1 MSMSEVI
8 QNAIKW
14 LVWCGSGLSVLTILA
29 YLFKWGIK
37 FRLTGITIFTL
48 LLSCSCWAFD
58 QSYRPP
64 INVEGYKYAPIV
76 YDNGF
81 DLVVAQA
88 SNDFPEEAIK
98 PTLLQIAGN
107 LKGGG
112 RNGAQVKVRLRKIE
126 SAGDGISQPII
137 LGEVINNLK
146 ESKIIELPDRNY
158 SEDEE
163 LSVQL
168 VKEESYSLENYE

>member
-8 QNAIKW
+8 QDVTKW
-14 LVWCGSGLSVLTILA
+14 LAWGGSGLGVLTILA
-29 YLFKWGIK
+29 YLFRWGIK

-48 LLSCSCWAFD
+48 LLSGSCWAFG

-126 SAGDGISQPII
+126 SAGDGLSKPII
-137 LGEVINNLK
+137 LGEIINDLK

-158 SEDEE
+158 SQNEDFSDKTNNEE
-163 LSVQL
+163 NF
-168 VKEESYSLENYE
+168 SLETYE

>member
-1 MSMSEVI
+1 M
-8 QNAIKW
+8 
-14 LVWCGSGLSVLTILA
+14 GA
-29 YLFKWGIK
+29 YN
-37 FRLTGITIFTL
+37 
-48 LLSCSCWAFD
+48 FD

-88 SNDFPEEAIK
+88 SNDFPEESIK
-98 PTLLQIAGN
+98 PTLLQIAEN

-126 SAGDGISQPII
+126 SAGDGISKPIV
-137 LGEVINNLK
+137 LGEIINDLK
-146 ESKIIELPDRNY
+146 TSKIIELPDRNY
-158 SEDEE
+158 SPNED
-163 LSVQL
+163 LYDINAN
-168 VKEESYSLENYE
+168 EESYSLETYE

>member
-8 QNAIKW
+8 PNVTKW
-14 LVWCGSGLSVLTILA
+14 LAWGGSGLGVLTILA
-29 YLFKWGIK
+29 YLFRWGIK
-37 FRLTGITIFTL
+37 FRLTGVTIFTL
-48 LLSCSCWAFD
+48 LLSGSCWAFD

-88 SNDFPEEAIK
+88 SNDFPQEAIK
-98 PTLLQIAGN
+98 PTLLQIAEN

-126 SAGDGISQPII
+126 SAGDGVSKPIV
-137 LGEVINNLK
+137 LGEIINDLK
-146 ESKIIELPDRNY
+146 TSKIIELPDR
-158 SEDEE
+158 D
-163 LSVQL
+163 
-168 VKEESYSLENYE
+168 YSLNEDLSDIPDNEERY